1 MLLTE
6 RITYSITFFYT
17 VPPLKSL
24 FYSMKIV
31 NKNTFNHSIPLKD
44 MRVPKNA
51 AETTKG
57 VDSG

>member
-1 MLLTE
+1 
-6 RITYSITFFYT
+6 
-17 VPPLKSL
+17 
-24 FYSMKIV
+24 MKIV

-51 AETTKG
+51 AETTKA